1 MAPRTWCP
9 AGISGLFC
17 PLAQPTP
24 TSPLPCLTTNPSI
37 LVSPHTQSLDG
48 RQIRVDH
55 AGKSARGT
63 RGGAFGGY
71 ERGRGYPRGKLLG
84 KFDHGVQ
91 RRVAYQHSISRQLPY
106 KYFFP
111 IVGGGDQGYGS
122 GRYDNRPGAYGFGYG
137 YGYGRTRDYGG
148 RWVTKGLGYTGA
160 SSLSL
165 RTHLRDLSGGPVAKT
180 LYSQCRGPGI
190 NPWSDPTCHN

>member
-1 MAPRTWCP
+1 M
-9 AGISGLFC
+9 
-17 PLAQPTP
+17 PLGAMNVVVATLEV
-24 TSPLPCLTTNPSI
+24 SL
-37 LVSPHTQSLDG
+37 LVSLIMGYGGELPVSSLGLDNC
-48 RQIRVDH
+48 
-55 AGKSARGT
+55 
-63 RGGAFGGY
+63 
-71 ERGRGYPRGKLLG
+71 
-84 KFDHGVQ
+84 
-91 RRVAYQHSISRQLPY
+91 HS

-137 YGYGRTRDYGG
+137 YGYGRSRDYGG
-148 RWVTKGLGYTGA
+148 RWVTNRLVYAGA

-190 NPWSDPTCHN
+190 NPWSGQ